1 MGDSGVMKVA
11 ALAVTNARVRT
22 TAEVL
27 KLMMGL

>member
-11 ALAVTNARVRT
+11 ALAVMKARVRT

-27 KLMMGL
+27 MGL